1 MKQQDYY
8 CDDCDITWTAAWD
21 EYCGCAQ
28 WYGDETDVCPKCGKI
43 GLEDDGVPEPE
54 MVWER

>member
-8 CDDCDITWTAAWD
+8 CDDCEIFWTAAYD

-28 WYGDETDVCPKCGKI
+28 WCGDETDVCPKCGKI

>member
-1 MKQQDYY
+1 MKRQDYY
-8 CDDCDITWTAAWD
+8 CEDCEIFWTAAYD

-43 GLEDDGVPEPE
+43 GLE
-54 MVWER
+54 